1 LRNETTV
8 KGGSGAMSRK
18 IRSPWYSNIS
28 GRFWRVWRRDLDVY
42 LKTWKVNLVP
52 PLIEPILYLLA
63 MGFGLG
69 GLVIG
74 GVDDAPFLTGARVPY
89 ITWVVPAIIAISVLN
104 SSFFETTY
112 GSFVRMTYQ
121 KTFDAIVATP
131 LSLEEVI
138 VGEMAWGAVKGLIY
152 GGIVLGVTAAMGL
165 LGLGVFTQD
174 ANIAL
179 LLLVLP
185 FSLLFGLLSSA
196 LGMCCTAIAPTIDSF
211 NYATFLLITPMFLV
225 TGTFF
230 PMNILPPVLQTIVL
244 LTLPL
249 ANAIIVTRQLMLNRI
264 NIGLALISLSW
275 IVVVT
280 IILVVLAVIGMN
292 RKLIK

>member
-1 LRNETTV
+1 
-8 KGGSGAMSRK
+8 
-18 IRSPWYSNIS
+18 
-28 GRFWRVWRRDLDVY
+28 VWRRDLDVY

-52 PLIEPILYLLA
+52 PLIEPVLYLLA

-69 GLVIG
+69 ALVPAGGLK
-74 GVDDAPFLTGARVPY
+74 DAPYITGPIASY
-89 ITWVVPAIIAISVLN
+89 LTWVVPAIIAISVLN
-104 SSFFETTY
+104 SAFFETTY

-121 KTFDAIVATP
+121 RTFDAIVATP
-131 LSLEEVI
+131 LSVEEVV
-138 VGEMAWGAVKGLIY
+138 VGELAWGAVKGLIY
-152 GGIVLGVTAAMGL
+152 GAIVLGVTALMGL
-165 LGLGVFTQD
+165 LGLGVFAQD
-174 ANIAL
+174 ANIVL

-230 PMNILPPVLQTIVL
+230 PMNILPPALQTLVI

-249 ANAIIVTRQLMLNRI
+249 ANAIIVTRELMLNRI
-264 NIGLALISLSW
+264 NIGIALAAFSW

-280 IILVVLAVIGMN
+280 VVLVILSVIGMN

>member
-1 LRNETTV
+1 
-8 KGGSGAMSRK
+8 MSRK

-28 GRFWRVWRRDLDVY
+28 GRFWNVWRRDLDVY

-52 PLIEPILYLLA
+52 PLVEPILYLLA

-69 GLVIG
+69 GLVST
-74 GVDDAPFLTGARVPY
+74 VNDAPYLSGGPVTYLVWIA
-89 ITWVVPAIIAISVLN
+89 PAIVSISVLN
-104 SSFFETTY
+104 SAFFETTY

-121 KTFDAIVATP
+121 KTFDAIVSTP

-138 VGEMAWGAVKGLIY
+138 IGDMAWGAVKGLIY
-152 GGIVLGVTAAMGL
+152 GGIVLGVTAVIGL
-165 LGLGVFTQD
+165 TGVPVFAQD
-174 ANIAL
+174 ANIFL

-196 LGMCCTAIAPTIDSF
+196 LGMCCTALAPNIDSF

-230 PMNILPPVLQTIVL
+230 PMGILPQPLQIFVLAIF
-244 LTLPL
+244 PL
-249 ANAIIVTRQLMLNRI
+249 SHATIVTRELMLNRI
-264 NIGLALISLSW
+264 NVIQLLVSLSW
-275 IVVVT
+275 MGLAT
-280 IILVVLAVIGMN
+280 IILFVLAVIAMN

>member
-1 LRNETTV
+1 MKTAAKVGRRFV
-8 KGGSGAMSRK
+8 SHK
-18 IRSPWYSNIS
+18 IRTPWYSNIS
-28 GRFWRVWRRDLDVY
+28 GRFWKVWRRDLDVY

-52 PLIEPILYLLA
+52 PMIEPILYLLA
-63 MGFGLG
+63 MGLGLG
-69 GLVIG
+69 SLVPKA
-74 GVDDAPFLTGARVPY
+74 GVDDAPYLIGNVNY
-89 ITWVVPAIIAISVLN
+89 LTWVVPAVIAISVLN
-104 SSFFETTY
+104 SAFFETTY

-121 KTFDAIVATP
+121 KTFDAIISTP
-131 LSLEEVI
+131 LSLEEVV

-152 GGIVLGVTAAMGL
+152 GGIVLGVSLAMGL
-165 LGLGVFTQD
+165 LGLPVLPQD
-174 ANIAL
+174 PNL
-179 LLLVLP
+179 VLVLLVLP

-230 PMNILPPVLQTIVL
+230 PMNVLPQTLQTIVL
-244 LTLPL
+244 FTLPL

-264 NIGLALISLSW
+264 SIPLALASLSW
-275 IVVVT
+275 IAIVTVV
-280 IILVVLAVIGMN
+280 LVVLAVIGMN

>member
-1 LRNETTV
+1 MA
-8 KGGSGAMSRK
+8 KK

-28 GRFWRVWRRDLDVY
+28 MRFLKVWRRDLDVY

-52 PLIEPILYLLA
+52 PFLEPILYLLA

-69 GLVIG
+69 SFVQPIEGL
-74 GVDDAPFLTGARVPY
+74 PY
-89 ITWVVPAIIAISVLN
+89 IVYIAPAVVAIATLN
-104 SSFFETTY
+104 SAFFETTY

-152 GGIVLGVTAAMGL
+152 GGIVLSVETA
-165 LGLGVFTQD
+165 LGALGVFPLFSYT
-174 ANIAL
+174 NIL
-179 LLLVLP
+179 LILLVIP

-211 NYATFLLITPMFLV
+211 NYATFLLITPMFLFS
-225 TGTFF
+225 GTFF
-230 PMNILPPVLQTIVL
+230 PLSSLPAAVQTVVLIA
-244 LTLPL
+244 LPL
-249 ANAIIVTRQLMLNRI
+249 PHAVIVSRQLMVNRI
-264 NIGLALISLSW
+264 DLGQMLLSLSW
-275 IVVVT
+275 ITVVT
-280 IILVVLAVIGMN
+280 VILFILAVVLMN
-292 RKLIK
+292 RKIIK

>member
-1 LRNETTV
+1 
-8 KGGSGAMSRK
+8 MSHK

-28 GRFWRVWRRDLDVY
+28 GRFWGVWRRDLDVY
-42 LKTWKVNLVP
+42 LKTWKVNLIP
-52 PLIEPILYLLA
+52 PLVEPILYLLA

-69 GLVIG
+69 GLVTG
-74 GVDDAPFLTGARVPY
+74 GITDSYVPGGAVQNY
-89 ITWVVPAIIAISVLN
+89 LTWVAPAIVAISVLN
-104 SSFFETTY
+104 SAFFETTY

-121 KTFDAIVATP
+121 KTFDAIVSTP

-152 GGIVLGVTAAMGL
+152 GGIVLGVTGVLGL
-165 LGLGVFTQD
+165 LGFGVFSRNT
-174 ANIAL
+174 NL
-179 LLLVLP
+179 VLVLLVLP

-196 LGMCCTAIAPTIDSF
+196 LGMCCTALAPTIDSF

-230 PMNILPPVLQTIVL
+230 PMDVLPPALQTFVL
-244 LTLPL
+244 AVLPL
-249 ANAIIVTRQLMLNRI
+249 SHATIVTRQLMLNRLD
-264 NIGLALISLSW
+264 IGQILVSLSW
-275 IVVVT
+275 IGLAT
-280 IILVVLAVIGMN
+280 IILVILAVIGMN

>member
-1 LRNETTV
+1 L
-8 KGGSGAMSRK
+8 
-18 IRSPWYSNIS
+18 NIS
-28 GRFWRVWRRDLDVY
+28 GRFSRVWRRDLDVY

-69 GLVIG
+69 GLVTG
-74 GVDDAPFLTGARVPY
+74 GVPDSYLSSGPVENYLA
-89 ITWVVPAIIAISVLN
+89 WVAPAIVAISVLN
-104 SSFFETTY
+104 SAFFETTY

-121 KTFDAIVATP
+121 KTFDAIVSTP

-138 VGEMAWGAVKGLIY
+138 IGEMAWGAVKGLIY
-152 GGIVLGVTAAMGL
+152 GGIVLGVTAMIGL
-165 LGLGVFTQD
+165 FGLPVFSQNT
-174 ANIAL
+174 NVAL
-179 LLLVLP
+179 LLLVVP

-196 LGMCCTAIAPTIDSF
+196 LGMCCTALAPTIDSF

-230 PMNILPPVLQTIVL
+230 PINYLPPALQTIVL

-249 ANAIIVTRQLMLNRI
+249 SHATIVTRQFMLNRI
-264 NIGLALISLSW
+264 DFGQVLFSLSW
-275 IVVVT
+275 IAAAT
-280 IILVVLAVIGMN
+280 LILFVLAVIAMN

>member
-1 LRNETTV
+1 MECHATL
-8 KGGSGAMSRK
+8 SGK
-18 IRSPWYSNIS
+18 IRSPWYTNVS
-28 GRFWRVWRRDLDVY
+28 GRFWKVWRRDLDVY

-52 PLIEPILYLLA
+52 PLIEPVLYLLA

-69 GLVIG
+69 GLVRSEGVIDSYLPG
-74 GVDDAPFLTGARVPY
+74 GPVSYL
-89 ITWVVPAIIAISVLN
+89 TWVAPAIVAISVLN
-104 SSFFETTY
+104 SAFFETTY

-121 KTFDAIVATP
+121 KTFDAIVSTP

-138 VGEMAWGAVKGLIY
+138 IGEMAWGAVKGLIY
-152 GGIVLGVTAAMGL
+152 GGIVLGVTGL
-165 LGLGVFTQD
+165 IGLAGLGVFTQST
-174 ANIAL
+174 NFVL

-196 LGMCCTAIAPTIDSF
+196 LGMCCTALAPTIDSF

-230 PMNILPPVLQTIVL
+230 PMNVLPPALQTFVL
-244 LTLPL
+244 LVLPL
-249 ANAIIVTRQLMLNRI
+249 SHATIVTRQLMLNSI
-264 NIGLALISLSW
+264 DIGQVLVSLSW
-275 IVVVT
+275 IAVAT
-280 IILVVLAVIGMN
+280 VVLVLLAIIAMN

>member
-1 LRNETTV
+1 
-8 KGGSGAMSRK
+8 MSRK
-18 IRSPWYSNIS
+18 IRSSWYSNIS

-52 PLIEPILYLLA
+52 PMVEPILYLLA

-69 GLVIG
+69 VLIVSTGVSDSYVPG
-74 GVDDAPFLTGARVPY
+74 GPVQNYV
-89 ITWVVPAIIAISVLN
+89 TWVAPAIVAISVLN
-104 SSFFETTY
+104 SAFFETTY

-121 KTFDAIVATP
+121 KTFDAIVSTP

-138 VGEMAWGAVKGLIY
+138 IGEIAWGAVKGLIY
-152 GGIVLGVTAAMGL
+152 GGIVLGVTGALGL
-165 LGLGVFTQD
+165 LGFGVFGPD
-174 ANIAL
+174 ANLIP

-230 PMNILPPVLQTIVL
+230 PMDVLPPALQTFVL
-244 LTLPL
+244 AVLPL
-249 ANAIIVTRQLMLNRI
+249 SHATIVTRQLMLNRLDVGQI
-264 NIGLALISLSW
+264 LLSLSW
-275 IVVVT
+275 IT
-280 IILVVLAVIGMN
+280 AASAILVILAVLGMN

>member
-1 LRNETTV
+1 M
-8 KGGSGAMSRK
+8 SGK
-18 IRSPWYSNIS
+18 IRSPWYTNVS
-28 GRFWRVWRRDLDVY
+28 GRFWKVWRRDLDVY

-52 PLIEPILYLLA
+52 PLIEPVLYLLA

-69 GLVIG
+69 GLVRSEGVIDSYLPG
-74 GVDDAPFLTGARVPY
+74 GPVSYL
-89 ITWVVPAIIAISVLN
+89 TWVAPAIVAISVLN
-104 SSFFETTY
+104 SAFFETTY

-121 KTFDAIVATP
+121 KTFDAIVSTP

-138 VGEMAWGAVKGLIY
+138 IGEMAWGAVKGLIY
-152 GGIVLGVTAAMGL
+152 GGIVLGVTGL
-165 LGLGVFTQD
+165 IGLAGLGVFTQST
-174 ANIAL
+174 NFVL

-196 LGMCCTAIAPTIDSF
+196 LGMCCTALAPTIDSF

-230 PMNILPPVLQTIVL
+230 PMNVLPPALQTFVL
-244 LTLPL
+244 LVLPL
-249 ANAIIVTRQLMLNRI
+249 SHATIVTRQLMLNSI
-264 NIGLALISLSW
+264 DIGQVLVSLSW
-275 IVVVT
+275 IAVAT
-280 IILVVLAVIGMN
+280 VVLVLLAIIAMN

>member
-1 LRNETTV
+1 
-8 KGGSGAMSRK
+8 MSHK

-28 GRFWRVWRRDLDVY
+28 GRFWGVWRRDLDVY
-42 LKTWKVNLVP
+42 LKTWKVNLLP
-52 PLIEPILYLLA
+52 PIIEPVLYLLA

-69 GLVIG
+69 GFIPSGITDSYVPG
-74 GVDDAPFLTGARVPY
+74 GPVQNYLM
-89 ITWVVPAIIAISVLN
+89 WVAPAIVSISVLN
-104 SSFFETTY
+104 SAFFETTY

-121 KTFDAIVATP
+121 KTFDAIVSTP

-152 GGIVLGVTAAMGL
+152 GGIVLGVTGL
-165 LGLGVFTQD
+165 LGLPGFGIFSKN
-174 ANIAL
+174 ANIAMI
-179 LLLVLP
+179 LLVLP

-196 LGMCCTAIAPTIDSF
+196 LGMCCTALAPTIDSF

-230 PMNILPPVLQTIVL
+230 PMDVLPPLLQTFVL
-244 LTLPL
+244 AVLPL
-249 ANAIIVTRQLMLNRI
+249 SHATIVTRQLMLNAIDIRQI
-264 NIGLALISLSW
+264 ILSLSW
-275 IVVVT
+275 IGLAT
-280 IILVVLAVIGMN
+280 TILVILAVVGMN

>member
-1 LRNETTV
+1 
-8 KGGSGAMSRK
+8 MSRK
-18 IRSPWYSNIS
+18 IRSHWYLNIS
-28 GRFWRVWRRDLDVY
+28 GRFSRVWRRDLDVY

-69 GLVIG
+69 GLVTG
-74 GVDDAPFLTGARVPY
+74 GVTDSYLSGGPVQNYL
-89 ITWVVPAIIAISVLN
+89 TWVAPAIVAISVLN
-104 SSFFETTY
+104 SAFFETTY

-121 KTFDAIVATP
+121 KTFDAIVSTP

-138 VGEMAWGAVKGLIY
+138 IGEMAWGAVKGLIY
-152 GGIVLGVTAAMGL
+152 GGIVLGVTAMIGL
-165 LGLGVFTQD
+165 LGLPVFSQNT
-174 ANIAL
+174 NVAL

-196 LGMCCTAIAPTIDSF
+196 LGMCCTALAPTIDSF

-230 PMNILPPVLQTIVL
+230 PMDILPPALQTIVL

-249 ANAIIVTRQLMLNRI
+249 AHATIVTRQFMLNRI
-264 NIGLALISLSW
+264 DFGQVLFSLSW
-275 IVVVT
+275 IAAAT
-280 IILVVLAVIGMN
+280 FILFILAVIAMN

>member
-1 LRNETTV
+1 MRQ
-8 KGGSGAMSRK
+8 K
-18 IRSPWYSNIS
+18 IRTPWYSNIS
-28 GRFWRVWRRDLDVY
+28 GRFWKVWRRDLDVY

-52 PLIEPILYLLA
+52 PLIEPVLYLLA

-69 GLVIG
+69 ALVPKGGLN
-74 GVDDAPFLTGARVPY
+74 DAPYITGSIASY
-89 ITWVVPAIIAISVLN
+89 LTWVVPAIIAISVLN
-104 SSFFETTY
+104 SAFFETTY

-121 KTFDAIVATP
+121 RTFDAIVATP
-131 LSLEEVI
+131 LSVEEVI
-138 VGEMAWGAVKGLIY
+138 VGELTWGAVKGLIY
-152 GGIVLGVTAAMGL
+152 GGIVLGVTALMGL

-179 LLLVLP
+179 ILLVLP
-185 FSLLFGLLSSA
+185 FCLLFGLLSSA

-230 PMNILPPVLQTIVL
+230 PMNILPPVLQTLVI

-249 ANAIIVTRQLMLNRI
+249 ANAIIVTRELMLNRI
-264 NIGLALISLSW
+264 NIGIALAAFSW

-280 IILVVLAVIGMN
+280 VVLVILSVIGMN

>member
-1 LRNETTV
+1 
-8 KGGSGAMSRK
+8 MSKK
-18 IRSPWYSNIS
+18 IRSPWYSNVS
-28 GRFWRVWRRDLDVY
+28 GRYWKVLRRDLDVY

-63 MGFGLG
+63 MGFGMG
-69 GLVIG
+69 ALVSG
-74 GVDDAPFLTGARVPY
+74 EGVSDAPYITGAPVPY
-89 ITWVVPAIIAISVLN
+89 VTWVVPAIIAISVLN
-104 SSFFETTY
+104 SAFFETTY

-121 KTFDAIVATP
+121 KTFDAIVSTP
-131 LSLEEVI
+131 LSLEEVV

-152 GGIVLGVTAAMGL
+152 GGIVLGVTVGMGL
-165 LGLGVFTQD
+165 LGLGVFVQD
-174 ANIAL
+174 VNIAL

-230 PMNILPPVLQTIVL
+230 PMYVLPSVLQTIVL
-244 LTLPL
+244 FTLPL

-275 IVVVT
+275 IAVVT
-280 IILVVLAVIGMN
+280 VILVVLAVIGMN